1 MDHATTILLVEDN
14 HDDVFLMQRA
24 LKKAAIANPI
34 QVVNDGGSAID
45 YLAGKGRFAVRDKF
59 PLPGLIFLDLKLPY
73 FDGFEVLQ
81 WIQTQPALNRII
93 VVILSSSGE
102 SRDRERATAL
112 GVRSYLVK
120 PPTPDKLKAV
130 MVSI

>member
-1 MDHATTILLVEDN
+1 MDQATTILLVEDN
-14 HDDVFLMQRA
+14 QDDVFLMERA
-24 LKKAAIANPI
+24 LRKAAIANPI

-45 YLAGKGRFAVRDKF
+45 YLAGKGRFAVRENF

-73 FDGFEVLQ
+73 FDGFEVLE
-81 WIQTQPALNRII
+81 WMRAQPALSSTM

-102 SRDRERATAL
+102 SRDRERANAL

-120 PPTPDKLKAV
+120 PPTPDKLIAL